1 MLSNEY
7 KRRKYKVMRN
17 LTRFLSFILVVTLL
31 ATVRPPAAFAE
42 ANGLSYTEIVAPI
55 YDDARGFSPSGLA
68 AVKKGDKWGYINKS
82 GEVVIDFQYDRA
94 YSFSEGKALV
104 EIHVPERTKEI
115 QRYYYL
121 ITLDNKRKPLMYG
134 DFYYTNIEFIDETY
148 WWDMYDSYLY
158 DGYILA
164 PANSPSGM
172 FVVDQYGESFDDAAF
187 LPTEGKLAKYHHY
200 SDINR
205 WVEHGEYGELYRDLG
220 FVWARPFNQNMAPV
234 AFEDP
239 QDKRGTYW
247 TFLKDDGTLWSGP
260 KFYGYRVK
268 GPQTIYQVFTEYSL
282 ASIENADGKWGA
294 VNKEGATIIP
304 FNYEK
309 LNSFQE
315 GLAAFM
321 KDGKVGYIDIHEN
334 EVIERQFDDASAFM
348 NGLAA
353 VRQGDN
359 AYIIDKKGNKVK
371 GSENIPAS
379 SYFRV
384 EGESDEGEVYYIV
397 QSPGEYILIQENN
410 KYGFSKIQYTES
422 NSKVTGVTL
431 SDKEFELEEG
441 SNFRLGVQVLPTDA
455 TNKNIHWSSSNDK
468 VATIDEYGIVTAKSA
483 GETTITATT
492 EDGKYTATSK
502 VIVKAVDPYK
512 DYKVWSAPLKHNAV
526 DYSWKV
532 NLNLTIDKSTVNGS
546 SVYIVDKNYKK
557 LDFITAKVENNE
569 NASAIILENKGSF
582 KKGETYWII
591 VEDTVKSSDGKPINQ
606 GLKAQFSIN

>member
-1 MLSNEY
+1 
-7 KRRKYKVMRN
+7 MRN

-104 EIHVPERTKEI
+104 EIHKQESLEETL
-115 QRYYYL
+115 RYYYL
-121 ITLDNKRKPLMYG
+121 ITPDNKATPLKYT
-134 DFYYTNIEFIDETY
+134 DIDYTNMEFMGSTH
-148 WWDMYDSYLY
+148 WDMYDSYLY
-158 DGYILA
+158 NGYILV
-164 PANSPSGM
+164 PANTPSGM

-200 SDINR
+200 SDVNR
-205 WVEHGEYGELYRDLG
+205 WVEHSEYGELYRDLG
-220 FVWARPFNQNMAPV
+220 FVWARPFNQKMAPV
-234 AFEDP
+234 SFEDP

-268 GPQTIYQVFTEYSL
+268 DPQTVHQVFNEYSL

-309 LNSFQE
+309 LSLFQE

-321 KDGKVGYIDIHEN
+321 KNGKVGYIDIHKN
-334 EVIERQFDDASAFM
+334 EVIERQFDDASPFM

-384 EGESDEGEVYYIV
+384 EEESDEGEVYYVV
-397 QSPGEYILIQENN
+397 QPPGEYILVQENN

-431 SDKEFELEEG
+431 SDKEIELEEG

-468 VATIDEYGIVTAKSA
+468 VATIDVYGIVTAKSV

-492 EDGKYTATSK
+492 EDGKHTATSK

-526 DYSWKV
+526 NYSWKV
-532 NLNLTIDKSTVNGS
+532 NLNLTVDKSTVNGS

-557 LDFITAKVENNE
+557 LDFITAKVENNG